1 MRMSVNKEDPGY
13 ENLDYS
19 AAVYLDGVL
28 QRRVETADEEAGY
41 VCRYATDPTGVLI
54 VEGDTLVT
62 EEVFGEVRI
71 VLGGEE

>member
-28 QRRVETADEEAGY
+28 QRRVETA
-41 VCRYATDPTGVLI
+41 VLMP
-54 VEGDTLVT
+54 
-62 EEVFGEVRI
+62 R
-71 VLGGEE
+71 LGLDAPARA

>member
-13 ENLDYS
+13 ENRDYS

-28 QRRVETADEEAGY
+28 QRRVETADEESGY

-54 VEGDTLVT
+54 VEGDTFVT

-71 VLGGEE
+71 VLGGVE